1 MTTAYD
7 APHDELDEPY
17 WSKTR
22 IGLAVMMVVMVL
34 FWGWIYIFAPR
45 DNPDRLATRSFATEA
60 EAICAPAQEA
70 INALPSASRATS
82 PADRAEQV
90 DAGTQIT
97 IGMIDALQ
105 NAAGQVTDED
115 DSRILEAWFADWDA
129 YILDRQAYIV
139 TLDAADGDTP
149 ARDLAFTLTER
160 AAGGIYTRRIDG
172 LGNVND
178 MSSCH
183 VPGDV

>member
-22 IGLAVMMVVMVL
+22 IGLAVMVVLMVL

-45 DNPDRLATRSFATEA
+45 DNPDRLATRSFAREA
-60 EAICAPAQEA
+60 ETICAPAQEA
-70 INALPSASRATS
+70 INALPLATRATD
-82 PADRAEQV
+82 PADRAQQVAAGTAITVDMV
-90 DAGTQIT
+90 DA
-97 IGMIDALQ
+97 LK
-105 NAAGQVTDED
+105 NAAGRVTDD
-115 DSRILEAWFADWDA
+115 DDGRILDAWFDDWDA
-129 YILDRQAYIV
+129 YILDRQTYIV
-139 TLDAADGDTP
+139 TLEAADDDTP
-149 ARDLAFTLTER
+149 TRDLAFTLTER